1 MTAAGTVLAFDFGT
15 KRIGVAVGE
24 SVVRL
29 AHPLAAIAGEET
41 VSRFAAIAGMI
52 AQWRP
57 RHLVVGLPLSTDGE
71 PHEITRRAERFARQ
85 LEGRF
90 GLPVSRV
97 DERYTSVDAEASLR
111 AAGVRRAGREKSV
124 DSAAAQLI
132 LQQWFD
138 EQLRSGNRADK
149 HAA

>member
-1 MTAAGTVLAFDFGT
+1 MPEALMAATGTVLAFDFGT

-24 SVVRL
+24 SLIGL
-29 AHPLAAIAGEET
+29 AHPLAEIAAEET
-41 VSRFAAIAGMI
+41 ERRFAAIAEI
-52 AQWRP
+52 IKEWQP
-57 RHLVVGLPLSTDGE
+57 RHLVVGLPLATDGA
-71 PHEITRRAERFARQ
+71 PHDLTRRAQRFARQ

-90 GLPVSRV
+90 GLPVSFV

-111 AAGVRRAGREKSV
+111 EAGAHKALRENRV

-132 LQQWFD
+132 LQQYFH
-138 EQLRSGNRADK
+138 E